1 MKYYKEKEIKMTI
14 ALVFAAALQPGGI
27 LAWLLVG
34 LIAGFLAGKVMSG
47 AGYGVIGDIVVGI
60 VGAFLGGLLASLL
73 FPSAS
78 FGLIGSIIVA
88 FIGACVLVAILHAV
102 TGTGSR
108 RRFR

>member
-1 MKYYKEKEIKMTI
+1 MTTF

-27 LAWLLVG
+27 LAWIVVG
-34 LIAGFLAGKVMSG
+34 LVAGFLAGKVMSG
-47 AGYGVIGDIVVGI
+47 AGYGIVGDLVVGI
-60 VGAFLGGLLASLL
+60 IGAFVGGFLANLL

-102 TGTGSR
+102 TGSR
-108 RRFR
+108 RTY